1 MKKAIDIDRF
11 SGIYSG
17 GIKSGSLFDSD
28 NVTVL
33 PGGGVKALLKAKE
46 IDVGSSDSLAGVYS
60 YYTYTDSNY
69 EIKTTAEWVYENICP
84 KSILAYDKGF
94 TAASRILV
102 ANVGMPGKTENGYR
116 NIVAAYCD
124 GDRLLVIYDAVY
136 NIIDQRRSDEFSAEE
151 SGYIITFDAGEIDA
165 GAGTT
170 VYTLTQL
177 WLDVIE
183 DGDISS
189 FLLDAE
195 LEKRETLGSKYDL
208 GRMVAKKD
216 KVFHY
221 TSTEYAPDIDA
232 TYTIYPDK
240 VYTDIYP
247 KLATEYPVAI
257 PSSTRDRHI
266 VRYTNSED
274 DGSVYG
280 SSGEKLIFMPDMRLL
295 SEKDGGWTLE
305 ARSETIPQMEKALY
319 HLERLFGY
327 YGDTLYISVK
337 GNCTNYTPSDGNLPQ
352 TGAFSVTTADTGGF
366 TDIVSFDGKVIA
378 FTEKSMMIIEGD
390 TLPFSVTY
398 ERAYG
403 CRSHR
408 ALTVCGGYM
417 YFASYG
423 GVYRYNGSS
432 VECVSQTL
440 PYGFDYEEAKL
451 TNYGGLVLA
460 YFSNDDALYI
470 FNPQS
475 KHWTKQKEANTGAF
489 FPDGGGKYIF
499 YHAGEKKLYE
509 LFSEKGEFSFA
520 ISLGAGERKKICAVT
535 VCAEAGFEDSLT
547 LTDRDG
553 NELMCIDDA
562 YEERVTRHCAL
573 RNKYI
578 DTENIYFRGS
588 GDVTLLSLRVEYL
601 PVANRLIRLK

>member
-33 PGGGVKALLKAKE
+33 AGGGVKALLKSKG
-46 IDVGSSDSLAGVYS
+46 IDVGGSASLAGVYS
-60 YYTYTDSNY
+60 YYTYTDSDY

-84 KSILAYDKGF
+84 KSVLAYDKGF

-102 ANVGMPGKTENGYR
+102 ADVGMPGKTENGYR
-116 NIVAAYCD
+116 NIIAAYCD

-136 NIIDQRRSDEFSAEE
+136 NVIDQRRSDEFSAEGN
-151 SGYIITFDAGEIDA
+151 GYIVTFDSGEIDA

-170 VYTLTQL
+170 VCTLTQL

-183 DGDISS
+183 GGEISS

-195 LEKRETLGSKYDL
+195 LEVRETLGSKYDF
-208 GRMVAKKD
+208 GRMVAKKN

-232 TYTIYPDK
+232 SYTIYPDK
-240 VYTDIYP
+240 VYTDVYP
-247 KLATEYPVAI
+247 RLATDYPVAV
-257 PSSTRDRHI
+257 PYSARDRHV

-274 DGSVYG
+274 DSSVYG

-295 SEKDGGWTLE
+295 SEKDGVWKLE
-305 ARSETIPQMEKALY
+305 AKSETIPQMEKALC
-319 HLERLFGY
+319 HFERLFGY
-327 YGDTLYISVK
+327 CGDTLYVSAK
-337 GNCTNYTPSDGNLPQ
+337 GNCTDYTLADGNVPQ
-352 TGAFSVTTADTGGF
+352 TGAFSLTTADAGGF

-390 TLPFSVTY
+390 ALPFSITY

-403 CRSHR
+403 CISHR

-432 VECVSQTL
+432 VECISHTL
-440 PYGFDYEEAKL
+440 PYGFEYEAAML
-451 TNYGGLVLA
+451 TNYCGLVLA
-460 YFSNDDALYI
+460 YFSEDDALYV

-475 KHWTKQKEANTGAF
+475 KQWTKQKETNTGVF
-489 FPDGGGKYIF
+489 FPDGGGKYVF
-499 YHAGEKKLYE
+499 YRNNGNKLYE
-509 LFSEKGEFSFA
+509 FFSEKGDFSFA
-520 ISLGAGERKKICAVT
+520 VSLGAGERKRICSVA
-535 VCAEAGFEDSLT
+535 VCAEAGFDGSLT
-547 LTDRDG
+547 LADAGG
-553 NELMCIDDA
+553 NALMRIDDA
-562 YEERVTRHCAL
+562 YEERVTRRCILH
-573 RNKYI
+573 NKYI
-578 DTENIYFRGS
+578 DAENIYFYGS
-588 GDVTLLSLRVEYL
+588 GEVTLLSLRVEYM
-601 PVANRLIRLK
+601 PVGNRLVRLK